1 MSDLVTPTTRLEPEI
16 RRSNPE
22 ILRCVEQTEKL
33 NAIVPK
39 AIIIGILVLFGIG
52 PLFSGHLFM
61 AIVSIVI
68 MYFVGKVV
76 ASLVNSIILRPMH
89 TVRYKGAAKTLAGQL
104 QSVPERVTICQ
115 SWWMGAPGAI
125 AVTANGHVVISDR
138 STNYEELWLEPSQ
151 IVNVGIEREAT
162 QITNIRH
169 SGSFTLGG
177 VSGGLF
183 GGYNFGGRSH
193 ATTTTVENAYLEIR
207 YQFERNGAVYTTVL
221 PFGRERRAA
230 EELCGTLTRLERRA
244 A

>member
-1 MSDLVTPTTRLEPEI
+1 MSDLVMPTTRLEPEI

-22 ILRCVEQTEKL
+22 ILSCVEQTEKL
-33 NAIVPK
+33 NAIVPI
-39 AIIIGILVLFGIG
+39 AIIIGVILLSATG
-52 PLFSGHLFM
+52 PLLTGHLFL
-61 AIVSIVI
+61 AIVNIVI
-68 MYFVGKVV
+68 MYFVGKLIVWVV
-76 ASLVNSIILRPMH
+76 DRAVLQPMRA
-89 TVRYKGAAKTLAGQL
+89 VRYKSAAKTLAAQL
-104 QSVPERVTICQ
+104 KAVPERVTICQ
-115 SWWMGAPGAI
+115 NWWMGAPGAI

-193 ATTTTVENAYLEIR
+193 ATTTTIENAYLEIR
-207 YQFERNGAVYTTVL
+207 YQFEPNGAVYTTVL